1 MMKKLFLLL
10 CALASGINYSRAAES
25 CFLAKENGKVLVQE
39 GDCTSRYAPM
49 STFKIALSL
58 MGFDSGIFHDE
69 SNPSWPCKKEY
80 DYYINAC
87 RGDHNP
93 RTWMRD
99 SCLWYSRVFTQKLGF
114 EKFKK
119 YVTAFN
125 YGNMDLTGEKNQ
137 NNGLTH
143 AWISS
148 SLQISPEEQ
157 IDFLQKVLDQ
167 KFPLSKSSYE
177 TTEKIMFIQEL
188 SAGWKLYG
196 KTGNGALQKSDGT
209 KTDGQQGWFVGYIKK
224 GQRSIVFTSH
234 HIDHEKQDTFAS
246 MKARNEAL
254 TKLWHLIE
262 EIESKSH

>member
-1 MMKKLFLLL
+1 MMKKIYLLVFFLVS
-10 CALASGINYSRAAES
+10 CINTVSAVEDS
-25 CFLAKENGKVLVQE
+25 FLAKENGKVLIME
-39 GDCTSRYAPM
+39 GDCKSRYSPA
-49 STFKIALSL
+49 SSFKIPLSL
-58 MGFDSGIFHDE
+58 MGFDSGILHDE

-80 DYYINAC
+80 DYYINSC
-87 RGDHNP
+87 KGDHNP

-99 SCLWYSRVFTQKLGF
+99 SCLWYSRVFTQELGF

-125 YGNMDLTGEKNQ
+125 YGNMDLAGDKGQ

-148 SLQISPEEQ
+148 SLKISPEEQ
-157 IDFLQKVLDQ
+157 VDFLQRVLDQ
-167 KFPLSKSSYE
+167 KFPLRKSSYE

-224 GQRSIVFTSH
+224 GQRSIVFASH
-234 HIDHEKQDTFAS
+234 HIDHEKQNTFAS

-254 TKLWHLIE
+254 IKLWHLIE
-262 EIESKSH
+262 EIESMSH